1 LSQAVKKAQSLEEI
15 LKKEREINAETIAN
29 LEASHKEQ
37 MEEQKSALEDFAKQK
52 ELVYRQNERSIQMKQ
67 QTLLTQL
74 QKEMSIE
81 QEAQMQ
87 SRMESMQKSAKES
100 ILRQRM
106 EFDAETKAEEA
117 AKRKFDSLVESLK
130 TQWAEEEAE
139 RTRQAEERVRASF
152 GSEIVDLK
160 AQLEEMRAMGEAAH
174 TKWSNTIKDMNE
186 KHVKGLKLFAARAK
200 KVYDERLLDITKRM
214 EDGFNRYEQELLEQD
229 KDMSEQT
236 MLFENR
242 LHGMKMACNKWKEDY
257 KASIDQKHGEMAIQ
271 LENKYMIE
279 IEKLLSQVSELQE
292 FARESKRAQPESS
305 RVRMDGLLANV
316 IKMRKAL
323 QMNSDEVISL
333 LMKLLQNSDF
343 SPRLLSIYSKLECKT
358 ADQLPLK
365 RMATRR
371 EFVKYRLAVM
381 RRFGDGPSQLI
392 EGKESL
398 EDLEDELE
406 AVTVNLWKELQRYE
420 RDHDTVFVYEGRP
433 YREVL
438 MMEGVGGGGGVGGG
452 VGGIDVSV
460 SLT

>member
-1 LSQAVKKAQSLEEI
+1 MSQAVKKAQSLEEI

-433 YREVL
+433 YREV
-438 MMEGVGGGGGVGGG
+438 MIGGGGGGGG

>member
-1 LSQAVKKAQSLEEI
+1 MSQAVKKAQSLEEI

-438 MMEGVGGGGGVGGG
+438 IGGGGGGGG